1 MLDSFEKI
9 IDPNFISS
17 ELIGTEGAEKVV
29 TITDFALAEG
39 YDKKTKSKVTK
50 PAVYF
55 KECKPLMLN
64 KTNSRKLKRMF
75 SPNEDK
81 PELCV
86 GHKITLRV
94 EKTKVAGE
102 IVDCIRIHEYSET
115 RCEDCGEVINAT
127 RRYSVAELV
136 DISKRNTGK
145 VLCVSCMKKYNKND
159 EEAQA

>member
-9 IDPNFISS
+9 IDPNFISA

-39 YDKKTKSKVTK
+39 YDQKTRSTVTK

-55 KECKPLMLN
+55 AECKPLMLN

-75 SPNEDK
+75 SPNDDK

-86 GHKITLRV
+86 GHKVVLRV
-94 EKTKVAGE
+94 EKTKVAGQ
-102 IVDCIRIHEYSET
+102 IVDCVRIHEYSEIL
-115 RCEDCGEVINAT
+115 CEECGKPISAVRNH
-127 RRYSVAELV
+127 SVAELV
-136 DISKRNTGK
+136 EISKRNTGK
-145 VLCVSCMKKYNKND
+145 TLCVSCMREYSKKQ
-159 EEAQA
+159 EENHE

>member
-39 YDKKTKSKVTK
+39 YDKKTKSIVTK

-102 IVDCIRIHEYSET
+102 VVDCIRIHEYT
-115 RCEDCGEVINAT
+115 DTLCESCGKPIQAT
-127 RRYSVAELV
+127 RRNSVSEIIE
-136 DISKRNTGK
+136 ISKRNTGK
-145 VLCVSCMKKYNKND
+145 VLCVSCMKEYSKNM
-159 EEAQA
+159 EESHE